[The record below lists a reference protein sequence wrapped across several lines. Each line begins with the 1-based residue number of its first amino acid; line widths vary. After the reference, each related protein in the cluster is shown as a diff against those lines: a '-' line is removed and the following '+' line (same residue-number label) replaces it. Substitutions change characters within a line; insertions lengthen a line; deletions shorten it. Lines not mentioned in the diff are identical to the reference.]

1 MTSRKRT
8 TRRQMV
14 LAVLAAYAF
23 GILVEK
29 MVERMFG

>member
-14 LAVLAAYAF
+14 LVVLAAYAF
-23 GILVEK
+23 GVLVEK
-29 MVERMFG
+29 TVKGVFG